1 MSKLGQIGGNQ
12 NVMPAPE
19 RPYQSRLFNFI
30 NQQRIVWRDRLDQ
43 TARSVKLAAVW
54 GLQVLVYP
62 FYLLTQL
69 GRGVGFAFAQKVANA
84 PSLPPLGSN
93 PPPDTN
99 QPLGNL
105 LFIAQ
110 SCLLA
115 DPEQGEMPALQGL
128 ACTLEEQALV
138 LVTPENQILDIL
150 TPPQQ
155 QQLQQHI
162 LWEMADYAYQQYLQ
176 RVERQRFLI
185 PHTLTDNPQVFPLLR
200 RFWQFMRWMQKS
212 PVAVTTNVFGEAHLV
227 PIEVVSEQMMSSL
240 QPIRPNPLPLPLP
253 TLPLGDILEP
263 LQPDHPGLLSRLD
276 AKIAL
281 WEVKQD
287 QWSDK
292 VAQAWEQIHRRETI
306 ETGEL
311 EPWEIIV
318 LIQGA
323 IAYFFG
329 PKPLK
334 PNTDLPP
341 TRSVVATPWLTWED
355 LYQGPIEPET
365 FVPQRP
371 QLEDPLELGEMSAP
385 APRQFP
391 RPPWFP
397 SRLKKPLPP
406 KSSSSVH
413 LARSG
418 HSGNSPEYQPDWI
431 ETEVTPIGY
440 VQHPLERLLH
450 FFDAIMLAIEELL
463 LDFWQFLNRKLF

>member
-1 MSKLGQIGGNQ
+1 MPKQ
-12 NVMPAPE
+12 NVMSAPD

-30 NQQRIVWRDRLDQ
+30 NQQRIVWRDRLEQ
-43 TARSVKLAAVW
+43 TARSVKLGAVW

-69 GRGVGFAFAQKVANA
+69 GRSVGFTLAQKVANA
-84 PSLPPLGSN
+84 PSLPPLGTN
-93 PPPDTN
+93 PPPDSN

-105 LFIAQ
+105 LFTVQ
-110 SCLLA
+110 CCLLP
-115 DPEQGEMPALQGL
+115 DQEPGEMPTIQGL

-138 LVTPENQILDIL
+138 LVTPENQTLDLL
-150 TPPQQ
+150 TPEQQ
-155 QQLQQHI
+155 QQIQQRI
-162 LWEMADYAYQQYLQ
+162 LWEMADYAYQKYLQ
-176 RVERQRFLI
+176 RAERQRFLI
-185 PHTLTDNPQVFPLLR
+185 PHTLTDDPQVFPLLR
-200 RFWQFMRWMQKS
+200 RFWQFMRWIQQS

-227 PIEVVSEQMMSSL
+227 PIEVVSEQMMPPL
-240 QPIRPNPLPLPLP
+240 QPIRPKLPPFP
-253 TLPLGDILEP
+253 TAPFGEMIEHLR
-263 LQPDHPGLLSRLD
+263 PDHPGFLSRLD
-276 AKIAL
+276 ARIAL
-281 WEVKQD
+281 WEAKQD

-306 ETGEL
+306 DTGDL
-311 EPWEIIV
+311 EPWEIMV

-341 TRSVVATPWLTWED
+341 TRSVIATPWLTWED
-355 LYQGPIEPET
+355 LYQGTPEPEA

-371 QLEDPLELGEMSAP
+371 QLEDPLELGEMSTP
-385 APRQFP
+385 APRLH
-391 RPPWFP
+391 WF
-397 SRLKKPLPP
+397 SSRRLKKPLPP
-406 KSSSSVH
+406 ESSSVH
-413 LARSG
+413 LATSG
-418 HSGNSPEYQPDWI
+418 HSGSSPDYQPDWI

-463 LDFWQFLNRKLF
+463 LDLWQFLNRKLF